1 MKIVS
6 AQPEAA
12 FVKLESV
19 DAEDVYSFRYE
30 ASCCPLNP
38 SQQPWLEDQFLV
50 CSDDYCS
57 SLPLEQTS
65 TLNLD
70 FVMHNQPGDHQ
81 INEQIDASKQPL
93 PQQAAQAKAIN
104 ANQIDRDQRM
114 LLVESFIRA
123 ENHKIQQEKQR
134 LKQGSISKSKAIPK
148 FFNIELIKDNECVDS
163 LNKSDNKDPNN
174 NGANQDPHAT
184 GSSQNL
190 AAAKENS
197 EI

>member
-1 MKIVS
+1 
-6 AQPEAA
+6 
-12 FVKLESV
+12 
-19 DAEDVYSFRYE
+19 
-30 ASCCPLNP
+30 
-38 SQQPWLEDQFLV
+38 
-50 CSDDYCS
+50 
-57 SLPLEQTS
+57 
-65 TLNLD
+65 
-70 FVMHNQPGDHQ
+70 
-81 INEQIDASKQPL
+81 
-93 PQQAAQAKAIN
+93 
-104 ANQIDRDQRM
+104 M

-174 NGANQDPHAT
+174 NGASQDPHAT